1 MPHKYTKSN
10 PHWTQTPEGREAL
23 SKRSKGKVK
32 GTKNV
37 SSGEEAQ
44 VAYAI
49 GYTQAWLQAYA
60 SRIGV
65 PEPTLAYRVGEFL
78 YRTSRRKVLG
88 T

>member
-1 MPHKYTKSN
+1 M
-10 PHWTQTPEGREAL
+10 
-23 SKRSKGKVK
+23 SKRMKAIRK
-32 GTKNV
+32 GTKNA
-37 SSGEEAQ
+37 STSEEAQ

-78 YRTSRRKVLG
+78 YRSSRRKVLG